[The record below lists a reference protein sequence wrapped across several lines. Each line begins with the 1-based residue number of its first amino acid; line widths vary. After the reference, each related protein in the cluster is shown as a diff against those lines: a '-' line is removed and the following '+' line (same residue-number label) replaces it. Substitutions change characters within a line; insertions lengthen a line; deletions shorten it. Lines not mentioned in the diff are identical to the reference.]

1 MRAAAFESICVC
13 DRRQGGAGGSLAQ
26 LNEVIDYYE
35 SLIENVDVMSCGR
48 FATETLFCLCQCIVP
63 QLGKICVRSCRI
75 WDITSHSKSEPRTP
89 LCTQIHHQAELEQ
102 VKAFKFTF
110 WSIINSLIDPLI
122 KIRVLLWTFA
132 CCSCC
137 FEIKS
142 SWGGLIHIF
151 LTQISHTKFQCQAL
165 TTPSGFDVT
174 SLTLLNVMGTYLCG
188 HNGVHCKFRTDNY
201 CTILGQDYLCVIA
214 SSHHVRVRVW
224 EQKPSEPGRRL
235 WPLCACVFSHIS
247 EILLVCST
255 VALLAVTVVL
265 GRKLWRL
272 QCKATTLNTED

>member
-1 MRAAAFESICVC
+1 MESGWVSAPWRAELTAETKQSRAGIVCQVPGLFSRSEMRAAAFESICVC

-142 SWGGLIHIF
+142 S
-151 LTQISHTKFQCQAL
+151 
-165 TTPSGFDVT
+165 
-174 SLTLLNVMGTYLCG
+174 
-188 HNGVHCKFRTDNY
+188 
-201 CTILGQDYLCVIA
+201 
-214 SSHHVRVRVW
+214 
-224 EQKPSEPGRRL
+224 
-235 WPLCACVFSHIS
+235 
-247 EILLVCST
+247 
-255 VALLAVTVVL
+255 
-265 GRKLWRL
+265 
-272 QCKATTLNTED
+272 